1 MAKKKKNSVISKEV
15 YHGGIEKELHPFKSI
30 LWFTEDFEYAYG
42 FGPNIICANIDIYNP
57 FYVGNTDAY
66 VKILGLKFSDEFID
80 LAERLNLTAEELLD
94 IYPGDKTDCNK
105 IFNLIRTKEFRN
117 LIENKGYDGVCTVE
131 EETHKC
137 WGVFNISQVHINS
150 IDEEDEDW
158 FKNDTREIKFNP
170 TIPLKE
176 NTSDELKIY
185 TETTGYYD
193 GQVDKIKYA
202 YLGKTFVGYLQYSV
216 YEDEPYIQMIE
227 VAEDYKR
234 QGIATKLLKSLQ
246 NDYPKKS
253 IHTGLQT
260 DEGSKLFDKVSVV
273 KKNPVYTRYENELK
287 KIDKQIEEIDKK
299 WEDYYNSDMT
309 TMTDKEVEELNKL
322 DNSLEDKRW
331 KLQQKLK
338 TTTKSHRYIKEDYVD
353 FTSPNTTTKVLITS
367 SPYEVK
373 NYLLSSNEPLRIFY
387 DKNTKLY
394 MVGKA
399 EDLIH
404 EDLLTVAAENGYYN
418 LRKWEIAGYIYDNV
432 EEGKLYYILYAPK
445 GKEKDLY
452 GSELGED
459 DYNDKYEYDF
469 GTITTRDSAWN
480 KVPLSKALGKYN
492 KHTQL
497 GWKKDPKWGDWVKDI
512 KIIESLH
519 EASNFD
525 IDFVDMDSRGWIIP
539 NGKIIST
546 HNGPHYDDKHQY
558 EDQSKDIRYNFGY
571 ERYIGLPETMPTEKQ
586 FKTLSQLLDYY
597 FIDRE
602 LVGIRNTS
610 IEVCYDMDN
619 VGNFKTETLS
629 PKEYTA
635 DDVIKHIKRMLSHY
649 KTNESIEE
657 DLSEE
662 EKQKLDKINNFID
675 RIYKLRQESIQKD
688 GEFGIGNLVFKEFRN
703 MGYLEYLKRLK
714 NRLESKNLSLEGLN
728 KGLVESI
735 SMDEVKDIFTLD
747 NFKRAAEEYIV
758 EDPSTVSKC
767 YIDTDGEI
775 YNVGAIA
782 DTHASWVAQIFNKI
796 YEKEKGKSW
805 YSEFEEDED
814 IELQQFFD
822 DIRALLD
829 DWGFIQCST
838 DLGGYVAI
846 SKNPTGYQYLTL
858 LDWLYGIMEKGSSS
872 VEVSLFTD
880 NWTQHRYNFSED
892 YLPEDVIK
900 SIKKAIATKG
910 NLQESIIISPMT
922 PYMLRNDGVL
932 LECGSLHPYVNI
944 SSNQSFE
951 DSYEIAK
958 ENPRNIKWFI
968 NNTNQDEVKKLGEKL
983 LKDDLTEEEFNRLN
997 DLTNQEFC
1005 RVRTS
1010 NFKVRFGG
1018 DNGEIYFRISSKDFN
1033 WFDLIWKVVM
1043 DNKNVIKNVTVV
1055 KDTQSLGGKE
1065 FNYYLVD
1072 GKKLDHLDVEEFL
1085 TLKGN
1090 PIIESKE
1097 DNEKFKNW
1105 LNDDDLYDKF
1115 MQNKK
1120 RLKDLDYNTDIYW
1133 LMKNSSPSEVKRNV
1147 DYLLGL
1153 PTRKEQEKR
1162 QQEGAKLL
1170 YDKNGWK
1177 IYEIFSY
1184 EASCKYGRGTSWCI
1198 ANTYENDSSY
1208 FDDYIADGA
1217 RIFIV
1222 INDNP
1227 VVAEQYKTA
1236 VVVYPNKTWF
1246 IWDEVDYE
1254 IPYIKD
1260 FPRIYVDD
1268 KLGYLD
1274 VSEPKD
1280 YVKANLKYVGID
1292 FNDVD
1297 YITANYSDYFEDYV
1311 DDRPILVYM
1320 KDGNVRV
1327 VEHWDTDRVK
1337 DVTDDFY
1344 KWAEE
1349 NE

>member
-94 IYPGDKTDCNK
+94 IYPGDKTDCNR

-158 FKNDTREIKFNP
+158 FKNDTREIKFKPN
-170 TIPLKE
+170 IPLKE
-176 NTSDELKIY
+176 DTSDELKIY
-185 TETTGYYD
+185 TETTGSYD

-202 YLGKTFVGYLQYSV
+202 YLGETFVGYLQYSV

-512 KIIESLH
+512 QVVEGLKEELNKSTPYMLRNDGELFSCGMSYHPYVFLPAFYKEYQKTSSPKEILDTWFNWDSVDALKFLKKYTQYNMVKKDISVFANSYLSLDILSKDLIKEDIYSDLYKLVDVGEDTKLSIEDTAHLLISL
-519 EASNFD
+519 SNQLNQEFLRCRTSNLFFGGGSNEMYFRVSSKGHNWFD
-525 IDFVDMDSRGWIIP
+525 AIWSFVYKNKNWISSVTVVKDYNVYADDSP
-539 NGKIIST
+539 YKVNGKSIQ
-546 HNGPHYDDKHQY
+546 N
-558 EDQSKDIRYNFGY
+558 
-571 ERYIGLPETMPTEKQ
+571 MPTEE
-586 FKTLSQLLDYY
+586 FIALSGNP
-597 FIDRE
+597 I
-602 LVGIRNTS
+602 
-610 IEVCYDMDN
+610 IEN
-619 VGNFKTETLS
+619 VEQPDFY
-629 PKEYTA
+629 KEYVKNLNSTE
-635 DDVIKHIKRMLSHY
+635 VVRKMIWHEHPKHSNTY
-649 KTNESIEE
+649 IENYCKKGCLDWE
-657 DLSEE
+657 VENLFRPTKCLIENLSEE

-703 MGYLEYLKRLK
+703 IGYLEYLKRLK

-758 EDPSTVSKC
+758 EDPSTVFKC
-767 YIDTDGEI
+767 YIDPDGEI

-805 YSEFEEDED
+805 YSEFEDDED

-829 DWGFIQCST
+829 DWGFIQCSS

-846 SKNPTGYQYLTL
+846 SENPTGYQYLTL

-880 NWTQHRYNFSED
+880 NWTQYRYNFSED

-951 DSYEIAK
+951 DSYGIAK

-968 NNTNQDEVKKLGEKL
+968 NNTNQDEVKKLGKKL

-1018 DNGEIYFRISSKDFN
+1018 NNGEIYFRISSKGFN
-1033 WFDLIWKVVM
+1033 WFDLIWEVVM
-1043 DNKNVIKNVTVV
+1043 NNKNVIKNVTVV

-1097 DNEKFKNW
+1097 DNEKFKNRRTN
-1105 LNDDDLYDKF
+1105 ND
-1115 MQNKK
+1115 
-1120 RLKDLDYNTDIYW
+1120 
-1133 LMKNSSPSEVKRNV
+1133 
-1147 DYLLGL
+1147 
-1153 PTRKEQEKR
+1153 
-1162 QQEGAKLL
+1162 
-1170 YDKNGWK
+1170 
-1177 IYEIFSY
+1177 
-1184 EASCKYGRGTSWCI
+1184 
-1198 ANTYENDSSY
+1198 
-1208 FDDYIADGA
+1208 
-1217 RIFIV
+1217 FI
-1222 INDNP
+1222 
-1227 VVAEQYKTA
+1227 
-1236 VVVYPNKTWF
+1236 
-1246 IWDEVDYE
+1246 
-1254 IPYIKD
+1254 
-1260 FPRIYVDD
+1260 
-1268 KLGYLD
+1268 
-1274 VSEPKD
+1274 
-1280 YVKANLKYVGID
+1280 
-1292 FNDVD
+1292 
-1297 YITANYSDYFEDYV
+1297 
-1311 DDRPILVYM
+1311 
-1320 KDGNVRV
+1320 
-1327 VEHWDTDRVK
+1327 
-1337 DVTDDFY
+1337 
-1344 KWAEE
+1344 
-1349 NE
+1349 